1 MKMEIREIVSY
12 YVNKELNLLEV
23 SFRTIDDSDDVVR
36 NDQID
41 YSEVK
46 NYGFELETDFFD
58 LFNDV
63 YNEENDDFLDF
74 TEDEVEID
82 EDELLLFLNEYYTIN
97 ESNLPKPQLS

>member
-1 MKMEIREIVSY
+1 MEIREIVSY

-46 NYGFELETDFFD
+46 QYGFDLETDFFS
-58 LFNDV
+58 LFDDV
-63 YNEENDDFLDF
+63 YGEDDEDFLDLN
-74 TEDEVEID
+74 EADIEID
-82 EDELLLFLNEYYTIN
+82 EEELLLFLSEYYTIN
-97 ESNLPKPQLS
+97 EGNLPKPQLS